1 MLRKNKGDQLYAQNI
16 SRQQITSRM
25 AEEKNK
31 LKYMQTLVRE
41 KQNDLS
47 NALSFSKILEM
58 ENRIKELQKEQV
70 ETDRKLNMLEGLRKK
85 QITTIE
91 KQNDKE

>member
-1 MLRKNKGDQLYAQNI
+1 
-16 SRQQITSRM
+16 M

-91 KQNDKE
+91 KQNDKEQKGME

>member
-1 MLRKNKGDQLYAQNI
+1 
-16 SRQQITSRM
+16 
-25 AEEKNK
+25 
-31 LKYMQTLVRE
+31 MQTLVRE
-41 KQNDLS
+41 RQNDLS
-47 NALSFSKILEM
+47 NALSFSKILDM

-85 QITTIE
+85 QISTIE

>member
-1 MLRKNKGDQLYAQNI
+1 
-16 SRQQITSRM
+16 M

-41 KQNDLS
+41 RQNDLS
-47 NALSFSKILEM
+47 NALSFSKILDM

-85 QITTIE
+85 QISTIE

>member
-1 MLRKNKGDQLYAQNI
+1 
-16 SRQQITSRM
+16 M